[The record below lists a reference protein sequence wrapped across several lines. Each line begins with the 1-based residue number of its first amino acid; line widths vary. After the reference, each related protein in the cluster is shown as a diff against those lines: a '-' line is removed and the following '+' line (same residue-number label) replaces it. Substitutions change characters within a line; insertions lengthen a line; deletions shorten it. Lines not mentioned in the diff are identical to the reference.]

1 MILLILNN
9 ESEKKMQKCEGCST
23 VKCEY
28 TNEYPKKDSYGL
40 WWHSECLEVAMDE
53 AVSNEA
59 EYADYRRHHA
69 DPRTDNYSDGLN
81 AEQRAW
87 QEMKDAGWE
96 F

>member
-1 MILLILNN
+1 
-9 ESEKKMQKCEGCST
+9 
-23 VKCEY
+23 
-28 TNEYPKKDSYGL
+28 
-40 WWHSECLEVAMDE
+40 MDE

-69 DPRTDNYSDGLN
+69 DPRTENYSDGLN